1 MIKKLKVSIFVKFI
15 FSLIVLCFLF
25 CIYLSIPV
33 LFNYKSIENI
43 IERKFYSDFNI
54 NLNING
60 DIKYQLLPK
69 PNLLIRDSS
78 LSINEKNNEDISFDI
93 KNLRVFINSN
103 SLYPKSKIN
112 FEKFE
117 IQNTNFILKKKEY
130 TALRNY
136 FHKSE
141 SKSFHIKK
149 SKIFIVDEKD
159 ETLIISPIEKINF
172 ITSKQDDL
180 KKLNIKGILF
190 DLNFKS
196 LWKKKYNSEMNSQI
210 LIDFKEPNF
219 LIKNQLNYNNSS
231 SFDGSTLFTLFNQN
245 IEIDYILE
253 NNKISIVSP
262 NNANDIKIDALIE
275 LKPFYLN
282 SKITLNKQNLNFMI
296 DELIFS
302 LLNLKPDLLG
312 NLNGDIELLLT
323 NIEHELIRNGKINFI
338 ISQNT
343 INFREVLFN
352 ISNIGQVISEIKYN
366 EKDGDII
373 FNSSN
378 SLLIKNKK
386 EFAKKFQV
394 KSEKVKDLNM
404 IHFKVEKNINTGIV
418 SIFDIRINK
427 LEYKDKNNS
436 ELKFNIRNSQEL
448 KSLMKRI
455 LTS

>member
-1 MIKKLKVSIFVKFI
+1 MKIPIFTKGI
-15 FSLIVLCFLF
+15 FLLIALF
-25 CIYLSIPV
+25 FTLGIYLSIPV

-43 IERKFYSDFNI
+43 IESKFYSDFNI

-69 PNLLIRDSS
+69 PNLLISDST
-78 LSINEKNNEDISFDI
+78 LSISGKNNEDISFDI
-93 KNLRVFINSN
+93 KNLKVFMNSN

-130 TALRNY
+130 VTLRHY
-136 FHKSE
+136 FHNSE
-141 SKSFHIKK
+141 SKPFHVKK

-159 ETLIISPIEKINF
+159 ETLVISPIEKINF
-172 ITSKQDDL
+172 VTSKKDNV

-196 LWKKKYNSEMNSQI
+196 LWKKKYNSDMNSHI
-210 LIDFKEPNF
+210 EVDFKEPNF
-219 LIKNQLNYNNSS
+219 LIKNRLNYNNSS
-231 SFDGSTLFTLFNQN
+231 SLDGSTLLTFLNQN

-253 NNKISIVSP
+253 NNKIIVSSP
-262 NNANDIKIDALIE
+262 NNANDIKIGASIE

-282 SKITLNKQNLNFMI
+282 SNIILNKQNINFMI

-302 LLNLKPDLLG
+302 LLNLEPDLLG
-312 NLNGDIELLLT
+312 NINGEIELLLT
-323 NIEHELIRNGKINFI
+323 NIEHELLRSGKISFN

-343 INFREVLFN
+343 INLREVLFN
-352 ISNIGQVISEIKYN
+352 IGDIAQINSDIKYN

-378 SLLIKNKK
+378 YLLIQNKK

-394 KSEKVKDLNM
+394 RLDKVEDLNE
-404 IHFKVEKNINTGIV
+404 IYFKVEKNINTRQV
-418 SIFDIRINK
+418 SIFDIKINK
-427 LEYKDKNNS
+427 VEYKDKNNV
-436 ELKFNIRNSQEL
+436 ELKYNIRNSQEL
-448 KSLMKRI
+448 KSLVKRI
-455 LTS
+455 ITS

>member
-1 MIKKLKVSIFVKFI
+1 MKIPIFTKGI
-15 FSLIVLCFLF
+15 FLLIALF
-25 CIYLSIPV
+25 FTLGIYLSIPV

-43 IERKFYSDFNI
+43 IESKFYSDFNI

-69 PNLLIRDSS
+69 PNLLISDST
-78 LSINEKNNEDISFDI
+78 LSISEKNNEDISFDI
-93 KNLRVFINSN
+93 KNLKVFMNSN

-130 TALRNY
+130 GTLRHY
-136 FHKSE
+136 FHNSE
-141 SKSFHIKK
+141 SKPFHIKK
-149 SKIFIVDEKD
+149 SKIFIVDDKD
-159 ETLIISPIEKINF
+159 ETLVISPIEKINF
-172 ITSKQDDL
+172 VTSKKDNV

-196 LWKKKYNSEMNSQI
+196 LWKKKYNSGMNSQI
-210 LIDFKEPNF
+210 EVDFKEPNF

-231 SFDGSTLFTLFNQN
+231 SLDGSTLLTFFNQN

-253 NNKISIVSP
+253 NNKIIVSSP
-262 NNANDIKIDALIE
+262 NNTNDIKIGASID

-282 SKITLNKQNLNFMI
+282 SNIILNKQNINFMI

-302 LLNLKPDLLG
+302 LLNLEPDLLG
-312 NLNGDIELLLT
+312 NINGDIELLLT
-323 NIEHELIRNGKINFI
+323 NIEHELLRSGKINFH

-343 INFREVLFN
+343 INLREVLFN
-352 ISNIGQVISEIKYN
+352 IGDIAQINSEIKYN

-394 KSEKVKDLNM
+394 KPNKVKDLNM
-404 IHFKVEKNINTGIV
+404 FHFKLEKNINTGIV
-418 SIFDIRINK
+418 SIFDIKINK
-427 LEYKDKNNS
+427 VEYKDKNNS
-436 ELKFNIRNSQEL
+436 ELKYSISNPQEL

-455 LTS
+455 INS